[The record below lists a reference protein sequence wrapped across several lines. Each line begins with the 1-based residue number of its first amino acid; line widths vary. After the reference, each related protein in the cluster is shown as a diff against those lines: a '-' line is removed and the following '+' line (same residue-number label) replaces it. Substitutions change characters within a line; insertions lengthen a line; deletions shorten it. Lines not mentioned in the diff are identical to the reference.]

1 VNGVYNRGDM
11 KEKDKTLRAGDRIE
25 VYRNLHKDCF
35 SVRKNGIVVK
45 YINDDESLHL
55 TDVKFVVQPAGHA
68 KVLKEKRKNVHA
80 YVRGIYAGDRMRES
94 TRVARYNPYLCDSF
108 ITYSPFKGPS
118 PIYKA
123 RSASLFRGK
132 VYVTI

>member
-1 VNGVYNRGDM
+1 M

-68 KVLKEKRKNVHA
+68 KVLKEKRK
-80 YVRGIYAGDRMRES
+80 
-94 TRVARYNPYLCDSF
+94 L
-108 ITYSPFKGPS
+108 
-118 PIYKA
+118 
-123 RSASLFRGK
+123 SL
-132 VYVTI
+132 IHI